1 MRNTAIEVSSLT
13 KRFGSFV
20 AVNHID
26 FRVDSGS
33 IFGLLGA
40 NGAGKTTTI
49 RMLCGLLAA
58 DAGSAVL
65 DGIDVMAAPEAVKR
79 RIGYMSQRF
88 SLYRDLTVDENLEFF
103 AGLYGASAAVDRSER
118 LNRIAA
124 VGLAGRENDLAGNL
138 PGGLAQKLALSCA
151 VAHHPAVLFLDEPTA
166 GVDPA
171 SRRVFWNLIHEL
183 AEGGTTVVVTTHYLD
198 EAEYCDQIVM
208 MHAGGIV
215 ASGGPGELKERVI
228 PGVVLEVEGER
239 VMELTSLLGA
249 ESWILETALFGDS
262 LHVQVQDGIGAQ
274 EASRRLAAAASN
286 FGFTRI
292 HIEPI
297 VPSLEDVFLRV
308 LEEA

>member
-1 MRNTAIEVSSLT
+1 MRETAIEVNGLT
-13 KRFGSFV
+13 KRFGTFV
-20 AVNHID
+20 AVNHIG
-26 FRVDSGS
+26 FRVESGS

-58 DAGSAVL
+58 DEGSAVL
-65 DGIDVMAAPEAVKR
+65 DGIDVMAAPEAVKH

-88 SLYRDLTVDENLEFF
+88 SLYRDLSVEENLEFF

-124 VGLAGRENDLAGNL
+124 VGLAGRENDLAGDL

-171 SRRVFWNLIHEL
+171 SRRVFWNLIHDL

-215 ASGGPGELKERVI
+215 ASGGPGDLKERVI
-228 PGVVLEVEGER
+228 PGVV
-239 VMELTSLLGA
+239 S
-249 ESWILETALFGDS
+249 
-262 LHVQVQDGIGAQ
+262 GIGGR
-274 EASRRLAAAASN
+274 ESDGTDHPTRRRS
-286 FGFTRI
+286 
-292 HIEPI
+292 
-297 VPSLEDVFLRV
+297 VDS
-308 LEEA
+308 

>member
-20 AVNHID
+20 AVNHIG
-26 FRVDSGS
+26 FRVESGS

-58 DAGSAVL
+58 DEGSAVL

-88 SLYRDLTVDENLEFF
+88 SLYRDLSVDENLEFF
-103 AGLYGASAAVDRSER
+103 AGLYGAPAAVDRSER

-124 VGLAGRENDLAGNL
+124 VGLAGREND
-138 PGGLAQKLALSCA
+138 
-151 VAHHPAVLFLDEPTA
+151 
-166 GVDPA
+166 
-171 SRRVFWNLIHEL
+171 L

-239 VMELTSLLGA
+239 VMELTTHLAA
-249 ESWILETALFGDS
+249 ETWILETALFGDS
-262 LHVQVQDGIGAQ
+262 LHVQVQDGIGAE
-274 EASRRLAAAASN
+274 EAARRLAAAASD
-286 FGFTRI
+286 FGFSRI
-292 HIEPI
+292 RVEPI

-308 LEEA
+308 LERV